1 LFYLIKKQK
10 KMVLPDKLLSQ
21 LNLTSRIVFLETVV
35 ALKEHISA
43 DDLVYAKILLEIY
56 KKQHK

>member
-1 LFYLIKKQK
+1 
-10 KMVLPDKLLSQ
+10 MVLPDKLLSQ